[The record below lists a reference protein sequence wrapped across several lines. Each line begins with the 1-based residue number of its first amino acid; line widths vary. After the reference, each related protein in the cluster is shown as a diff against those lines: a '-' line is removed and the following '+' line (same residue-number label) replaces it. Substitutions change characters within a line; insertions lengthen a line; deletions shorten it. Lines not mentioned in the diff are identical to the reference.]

1 MSAAQPAQRFRP
13 ESGPSS
19 GSKSELESGS
29 NSKRQPGPV
38 FNDSSVSDLCG
49 AKKSSIAAAKA
60 QKSFVRVSGRWLR
73 WQCQLLNDVRFAAV
87 VDATGL
93 SEGAGITANNIVS
106 QIGTPQQP
114 LIVVGPT
121 DQNQQST
128 REELSCWQIPISFP
142 SRALCVIFHIGS
154 LKAQEQTAVDRLLRW
169 GVLSLTA
176 WLSDAQVSPAPSMP
190 PIALMLEQKNLEQAA
205 ARWVDHLQS
214 KTNAARVS
222 LGWFDNGSTRLL
234 AVSGLVALDVRREF
248 PRALAAALGECIQAS
263 VAIVYPSEGE
273 SSVELPGQKNGQLPS
288 EFNNPRNIE
297 LHKHQTV
304 YERGCKPGGKHRVIS
319 LPLMFENSAVG
330 AVLLELDAKH
340 DLKTI
345 TSQVMDEAA
354 FATPVLSTLSE
365 HKPGLRAMLSRR
377 FHRIRTVLFNPTTV
391 TQKCITASLFVISLI
406 ALLYPFSYSTSVRGE
421 IHGADRQV
429 LAAAHAGYLKS
440 VSARA
445 GDTVTTGQVLAK
457 FDHTQ
462 LQLERDTWTSELTR
476 IDAALTLAMS
486 TRDRSAIGR
495 LHAEQS
501 SANAEVELIDYRIT
515 QSDVVAPFDGIL
527 VSGDLDDRLGSAV
540 VVGESLFQI
549 ASLNDYTLRLD
560 VPEQHAAKI
569 KQGSTGD
576 MRFAAFP
583 SLAFSFSVDSMVPV
597 AVPENGTN
605 VFRMQASL
613 TGDTTKIRPGMSGVA
628 KVTVGQR
635 AWGLRG
641 VDFLRHQVRYWWWSL
656 GA

>member
-29 NSKRQPGPV
+29 NSKRQPGPE

-73 WQCQLLNDVRFAAV
+73 WQCQLLHDVRFAAV

-114 LIVVGPT
+114 LIVVGST
-121 DQNQQST
+121 DQNLQST

-222 LGWFDNGSTRLL
+222 LGS
-234 AVSGLVALDVRREF
+234 
-248 PRALAAALGECIQAS
+248 AALGECILAS
-263 VAIVYPSEGE
+263 AAIVYPSEGE
-273 SSVELPGQKNGQLPS
+273 SSVELQGQKNGQLNG
-288 EFNNPRNIE
+288 EFNNHRSIE
-297 LHKHQTV
+297 LIKHQTV
-304 YERGCKPGGKHRVIS
+304 YERGCKPGSKHRVIS

-330 AVLLELDAKH
+330 AVLLELDIKH
-340 DLKTI
+340 DSKTI
-345 TSQVMDEAA
+345 KNQVMDEAV
-354 FATPVLSTLSE
+354 FATPVLSTLCE
-365 HKPGLRAMLSRR
+365 HKPGPRAMLSRT
-377 FHRIRTVLFNPTTV
+377 FHRVRTVLFNPTTV
-391 TQKCITASLFVISLI
+391 TQKSITASILIISLI
-406 ALLYPFSYSTSVRGE
+406 ALLYPFSYSASVRGE
-421 IHGADRQV
+421 IQGADRQV

-597 AVPENGTN
+597 AVPEDGTN
-605 VFRMQASL
+605 VFRMQ
-613 TGDTTKIRPGMSGVA
+613 
-628 KVTVGQR
+628 VGQR